1 MNTYTIDHRSLEF
14 EKSIENTLQYDNQQL
29 YFCNLPFLNVIKVVG
44 KEAQSFLQGQL
55 TNDVNLIQ
63 FDELQANLL
72 CNLKGQII
80 SQIWVGHTEE
90 FFYMICPRD
99 LNAEI
104 LGILS
109 KIALL
114 SKVQLIATDSWQV
127 KGLID
132 VGAATLA
139 LTLAEPPPHFIE
151 KPNLFWQYFH
161 LYYHQFSIYPKTCR
175 QFLPHHLQMEQ
186 HGWINFKKGCY
197 RGQEIIARMHYLG
210 KSKYQIQTSHYV
222 TPYHISPGNAVYN
235 QNQQKIGELVDF
247 CPIKDQE
254 YLVMLCIKHEEIHK
268 EFYIVSDT

>member
-1 MNTYTIDHRSLEF
+1 MNIYAIDHRSFEF
-14 EKSIENTLQYDNQQL
+14 EKSIENTLQYDNQQS
-29 YFCNLPFLNVIKVVG
+29 YFCDLPFLNVIQVVG

-55 TNDVNLIQ
+55 TNDINLIQ
-63 FDELQANLL
+63 FGELQANLL

-80 SQIWVGHTEE
+80 SQIWVSHTED

-99 LNAEI
+99 LNSEI

-114 SKVQLIATDSWQV
+114 SKVQLIPSDSLRV

-132 VGAATLA
+132 VGARMLS
-139 LTLAEPPPHFIE
+139 LTLTEPAPSFIE
-151 KPNLFWQYFH
+151 KPSLFWQYFNI
-161 LYYHQFSIYPKTCR
+161 YCHQFSIYPKTCR
-175 QFLPHHLQMEQ
+175 QFLPHHLQLEQ

-210 KSKYQIQTSHYV
+210 KSKYQIKTSHFV
-222 TPYHISPGNAVYN
+222 TSSKISPGDSVFN

-247 CPIKDQE
+247 CPIQEQE
-254 YLVMLCIKHEEIHK
+254 YLVVLCIKHEELT
-268 EFYIVSDT
+268 EDFYIQGD